1 MSASRGIK
9 RTRHTQD
16 LHAVSLR
23 QVTADPL
30 GSVLSSSADGRCW
43 SAMQCNATQRN
54 ATAFVLT
61 VWAVRPVLYCF
72 VQAEYCE
79 YLRSY
84 PITVAASVSAVAHRV
99 AQSTVPTKQL
109 TAPVYMQWSTHRYR
123 TLAEAQDVCDQ
134 MIDCYG
140 ALHSIAP

>member
-1 MSASRGIK
+1 VSFCDS
-9 RTRHTQD
+9 QD

-23 QVTADPL
+23 IAGHGGPVGLSALQL
-30 GSVLSSSADGRCW
+30 GRW
-43 SAMQCNATQRN
+43 SLLVCHAMQRN

-109 TAPVYMQWSTHRYR
+109 TATVYMQWSTHRYK

>member
-1 MSASRGIK
+1 
-9 RTRHTQD
+9 
-16 LHAVSLR
+16 
-23 QVTADPL
+23 
-30 GSVLSSSADGRCW
+30 
-43 SAMQCNATQRN
+43 MQCNATQRN
-54 ATAFVLT
+54 GFRANSVGRT
-61 VWAVRPVLYCF
+61 VLYCF

-109 TAPVYMQWSTHRYR
+109 TATVYMQWSTHRYK

>member
-1 MSASRGIK
+1 M
-9 RTRHTQD
+9 
-16 LHAVSLR
+16 
-23 QVTADPL
+23 

-54 ATAFVLT
+54 GFRANSVGRT
-61 VWAVRPVLYCF
+61 VLYCF

-109 TAPVYMQWSTHRYR
+109 TATVYMQWSTHRYK